1 MIDSKFLDPQE
12 LNAKCRDGK
21 AGFISTGCLGAYGF
35 AFSDFGERHVITDAD
50 GENTHQFVISY
61 IEKGKETVVTVHED
75 KRHSFNEGD
84 YVQIREVEGMT
95 QINDLKPVKVLK
107 TTPFTFTLELDS
119 SAFGDYKL

>member
-1 MIDSKFLDPQE
+1 MIDGKFLDPQE
-12 LNAKCRDGK
+12 LNAKCREGK
-21 AGFISTGCLGAYGF
+21 AGFISTGCLGPYGF

-95 QINDLKPVKVLK
+95 QINDLKPAKVLK